1 MAQFYSLT
9 NLTTGIPGMDA
20 VRQRIVAN
28 SGNSRM
34 AVARDYIGRKL
45 RELLPAHQFISYE
58 APQGD
63 FQYLSLVGSILQGI
77 GWGGHKAF
85 CITFERRQPDGYLIQ
100 GYFASADLQLV
111 QEQAV
116 LREAE
121 GWKILRRS
129 WVICHK

>member
-1 MAQFYSLT
+1 MVLKSGIL
-9 NLTTGIPGMDA
+9 NGIPEIDA
-20 VRQRIVAN
+20 LIARLLRNQGI
-28 SGNSRM
+28 SRM
-34 AVARDYIGRKL
+34 KVARDYFGKKL
-45 RELLPAHQFISYE
+45 REALGEYEFIGYE
-58 APQGD
+58 TPQGD

-116 LREAE
+116 LREAA

-129 WVICHK
+129 WIICHK